1 MWEYTGLKRPPFAD
15 APGPGQES
23 VWDYPRPPKLVAD
36 KRHIVVQ
43 LSGLIIADS
52 RESFRILETA
62 GPPTFYLPPKYVR
75 SDLLKPFCGA
85 SVCEWKGTAKYWTL
99 KVSAPAHQAVGWSY
113 PTAQPPYELIAG
125 YFSFYPGR
133 IECFVDGQYVRPQ
146 PGYFYGGWVTD
157 EIVGPWKG
165 IAGTESW

>member
-1 MWEYTGLKRPPFAD
+1 MWEYTGRKRPPFAE

-23 VWDYPRPPKLVAD
+23 VWDYPRPPKLLAD
-36 KRHIVVQ
+36 KRHVVVR
-43 LSGLIIADS
+43 LEGLIIADS

-62 GPPTFYLPPKYVR
+62 GPPTFYLPP
-75 SDLLKPFCGA
+75 SDVCGELLHPFAGA
-85 SVCEWKGTAKYWTL
+85 SECEWKGTANYWAL
-99 KVSAPAHQAVGWSY
+99 KSSAPVRIAVGWSY

-133 IECFVDGQYVRPQ
+133 VECFVDSERVRPQ

-165 IAGTESW
+165 TAGTESW

>member
-1 MWEYTGLKRPPFAD
+1 MWEYTSRKRPPFAD

-43 LSGLIIADS
+43 LAGLIIADS

-62 GPPTFYLPPKYVR
+62 GPPTFYLSPKDVHWE
-75 SDLLKPFCGA
+75 LLQPFRCV
-85 SVCEWKGTAKYWTL
+85 SVCEWKGTAKYCAL
-99 KVSAPAHQAVGWSY
+99 KNSAPAHETVGWSY

-125 YFSFYPGR
+125 YYSFYSGR
-133 IECFVDGQYVRPQ
+133 VECFVDDQRVRPQ

-165 IAGTESW
+165 YTGTESW